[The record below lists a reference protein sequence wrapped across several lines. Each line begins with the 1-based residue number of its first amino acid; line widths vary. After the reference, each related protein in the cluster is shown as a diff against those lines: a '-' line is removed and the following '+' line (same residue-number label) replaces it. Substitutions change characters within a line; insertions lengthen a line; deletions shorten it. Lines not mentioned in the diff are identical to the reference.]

1 MNAIICDAFIIV
13 QAIDK
18 VSQQVVYF
26 VRKAGSR
33 EPSRKGK
40 NGTAAAQPNSFFM
53 DLETRKKEV

>member
-1 MNAIICDAFIIV
+1 MGNELV